1 MIPWLQN
8 SSDPFP
14 SVNEALVDPNGLL
27 AAGGGLTK
35 QRLIS
40 AYRSGIFPWYSPGE
54 PVLWWS
60 PDPRCVLIPDQLH
73 VSRSM
78 RKRLKRKDY
87 EVCFD
92 RDFPA
97 VIEACSEPRGDEE
110 GTWIT
115 REMKQAYC
123 SLHEQGLAHSI
134 EVYIDNQLVGGLYGI
149 AMGKLFFGESMFS
162 RSRDA
167 SKIAFIKM
175 VEQLRNWGYVL
186 IDCQVS
192 NGHLFSLGA
201 TEIARDEFMSYLDQ
215 YRDVPINHSWLF
227 EEEAVKLESV
237 SD

>member
-14 SVNEALVDPNGLL
+14 SVDEALVDPNGLL

-92 RDFPA
+92 RNFPA

>member
-14 SVNEALVDPNGLL
+14 SIDKALVDPNGLL

-73 VSRSM
+73 ISRSM

-87 EVCFD
+87 EVYFD

-97 VIEACSEPRGDEE
+97 VIEACSEPRGDGE

-115 REMKQAYC
+115 REMKHAYC
-123 SLHEQGLAHSI
+123 GLHEQGMAHSI
-134 EVYIDNQLVGGLYGI
+134 EVYIENQLVGGLYGI

-192 NGHLFSLGA
+192 NDHLFTLGA

-215 YRDVPINHSWLF
+215 YRDVPIDHSWLF
-227 EEEAVKLESV
+227 EEETLKLESV

>member
-14 SVNEALVDPNGLL
+14 PVNKALDDPNGLL
-27 AAGGGLTK
+27 AAGGGLTQK
-35 QRLIS
+35 RLIS

-54 PVLWWS
+54 PILWWS

-73 VSRSM
+73 ISRSM
-78 RKRLKRKDY
+78 SKRLKKKDY
-87 EVCFD
+87 TVCFD
-92 RDFPA
+92 RNFPA
-97 VIEACSEPRGDEE
+97 VIEACSEPRADGE

-123 SLHEQGLAHSI
+123 SLHEQGLAHSV
-134 EVYIDNQLVGGLYGI
+134 EVYIDDQLVGGLYGI
-149 AMGKLFFGESMFS
+149 AMGRLFFGESMFS

-175 VEQLRNWGYVL
+175 VEQLRNWGYSL

-192 NGHLFSLGA
+192 NEHLFSLGA
-201 TEIARDEFMSYLDQ
+201 TEIARDEFMSYLDE
-215 YRDVPINHSWLF
+215 YLDASINHSWLF
-227 EEEAVKLESV
+227 EEETRTSGLS

>member
-73 VSRSM
+73 ISRSM

-162 RSRDA
+162 RFRDA

-192 NGHLFSLGA
+192 NDHLFSLGA

>member
-14 SVNEALVDPNGLL
+14 SVDEALVDPNGLL

-92 RDFPA
+92 RNFPA

-215 YRDVPINHSWLF
+215 YRDMPINHSWLF